1 MTSSIVTTEYVKL
14 TISDGTQMQAY
25 ARWVG
30 GALYGLSR
38 RDASYAGDKRG
49 DFEHGRSRDV

>member
-25 ARWVG
+25 VARPKGEGKFPGIMVFQEAFG
-30 GALYGLSR
+30 VNA
-38 RDASYAGDKRG
+38 
-49 DFEHGRSRDV
+49 HMRDVS